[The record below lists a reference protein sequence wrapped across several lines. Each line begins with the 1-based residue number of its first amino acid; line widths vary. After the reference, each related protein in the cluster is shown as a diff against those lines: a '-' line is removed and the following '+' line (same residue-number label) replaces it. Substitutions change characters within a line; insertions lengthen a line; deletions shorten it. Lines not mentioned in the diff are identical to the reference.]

1 MTGKDK
7 SIPGQEVREL
17 GHKSDR
23 SDTTAPGV
31 RAACCLPRGAWHPSS
46 LHQPWAL
53 ICLSRGAFSAASSEY
68 TNLKM
73 AAPGLHDIWFLLA
86 YMPLIPGTRQY
97 LITDCVSLN
106 LNSGEVSGCIR
117 PVNGLVSFFVFV
129 FFFFHWN
136 IAALQLYVSFYCTAK
151 WISYTYTCIFSFLDF
166 LPIYPLSQ
174 ISTLIPI
181 KQSRRIGLY
190 V

>member
-1 MTGKDK
+1 MTGKRK
-7 SIPGQEVREL
+7 NIPGQDIREL
-17 GHKSDR
+17 GHKKSDK
-23 SDTTAPGV
+23 SETTAPGV
-31 RAACCLPRGAWHPSS
+31 RAACSLPRGAWHLSS
-46 LHQPWAL
+46 LHQPWGLA
-53 ICLSRGAFSAASSEY
+53 CLSRGAFSAASSEY

-73 AAPGLHDIWFLLA
+73 AAPGMHDIWFLLA
-86 YMPLIPGTRQY
+86 YMPLIPGIRQY

-106 LNSGEVSGCIR
+106 LNSGEVSGWIG
-117 PVNGLVSFFVFV
+117 PVNGLVSSFS
-129 FFFFHWN
+129 FFFFLNWS
-136 IAALQLYVSFYCTAK
+136 IVPLQCCASFYCTAK
-151 WISYTYTCIFSFLDF
+151 WISYTYTSIFSFLDF